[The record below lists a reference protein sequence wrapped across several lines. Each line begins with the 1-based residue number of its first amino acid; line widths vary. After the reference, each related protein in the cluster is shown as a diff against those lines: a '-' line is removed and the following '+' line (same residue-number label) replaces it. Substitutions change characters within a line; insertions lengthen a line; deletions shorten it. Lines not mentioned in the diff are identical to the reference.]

1 LTNFL
6 ELQDESYLYSASAS
20 REGLIEIFTLGR
32 FMVCCNGKII
42 SDEYKRAQKMWYL
55 FKYLFSHREKSVPQE
70 TLIEL
75 FWPEE
80 ESDDPE
86 HALRNLIYRLRRV
99 LAAAM
104 PSAKKDLI
112 ISRQGSYSLNKEAPL
127 WADII
132 QFENLCAEAHQNALK
147 GQTGEAII
155 RYRQALGYYKGDYLP
170 ECIADWVFPLRIY
183 YRNMFIQNFLE
194 LYSLLKENKEYDAAA
209 QACAAA
215 LLVAPFEE
223 ELHLRQIEA
232 LVLGGKIKQAREHYE
247 YINRFFT
254 RELGV
259 KPSLDVEQLLPRSVE
274 QLLNTVDDIPPI
286 RQKLMEP
293 AGMRGAF
300 FCGPSLFQSICR
312 LELRCL
318 ELNGNTSYLCRF
330 FLKHKEGEAKKEN
343 IMNHYDHVLEEVLLN
358 YLRKN
363 DIICRWDHDQYLVL
377 FSNMNAATANKIA
390 KRIVSQF
397 QKKCGAGA
405 TGLLHSKILPLHQAF
420 TFKYGF
426 EEKILIK

>member
-1 LTNFL
+1 LIDFA
-6 ELQDESYLYSASAS
+6 EPRDESSLYSASAS

-42 SDEYKRAQKMWYL
+42 SDKYKRAQKMWDL
-55 FKYLFSHREKSVPQE
+55 FKYLFSHREKSIPQE

-75 FWPEE
+75 FWPEQ

-99 LAAAM
+99 LAMSM

-194 LYSLLKENKEYDAAA
+194 LYSLLKENKDYDTAA
-209 QACAAA
+209 QVCSAA
-215 LLVAPFEE
+215 LMVAPFEE

-232 LVLGGKIKQAREHYE
+232 LVLGGRIKQAREHYE
-247 YINRFFT
+247 YINRYLAC
-254 RELGV
+254 ELGV
-259 KPSLDVEQLLPRSVE
+259 KPSLDVEQLLLRSE
-274 QLLNTVDDIPPI
+274 ERLLGTVGDFPSI
-286 RQKLMEP
+286 RQTLVEP
-293 AGMRGAF
+293 AGVRGAF
-300 FCGPSLFQSICR
+300 FCGPGLFQSICR
-312 LELRCL
+312 LESRNL
-318 ELNGNTSYLCRF
+318 ERGGNTPYLCQF
-330 FLKHKEGEAKKEN
+330 FFKHTEGKKIKAN
-343 IMNHYDHVLEEVLLN
+343 KLNHFRYRLEEVLLN
-358 YLRKN
+358 CLRKG
-363 DIICRWDHDQYLVL
+363 DVVCRWNDGQYLVL
-377 FSNMNAATANKIA
+377 LSNLNVANANKVV
-390 KRIVSQF
+390 KRILSQF
-397 QKKCGAGA
+397 QKRCGISA
-405 TGLLHSKILPLHQAF
+405 TSLLHSEILPLIHTPRQ
-420 TFKYGF
+420 
-426 EEKILIK
+426 I